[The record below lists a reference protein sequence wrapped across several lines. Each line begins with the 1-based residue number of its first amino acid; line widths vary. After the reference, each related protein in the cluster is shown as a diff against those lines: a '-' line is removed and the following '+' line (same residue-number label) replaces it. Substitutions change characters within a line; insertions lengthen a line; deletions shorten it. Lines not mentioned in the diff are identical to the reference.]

1 MCQIDRFMACAYFL
15 LAFTGVII
23 FWLQLTISLLTVLH
37 LFSLQR
43 SLIEG
48 SKATCTVAKI
58 AQMAYWLDS
67 EKVDMEKFFNATA
80 IEEKLN
86 VYQKVSGTG
95 PHGMVTR
102 MDSLVMLLHWM
113 GSNDQFDKEVVKS
126 TMAKLK
132 AIKITFK
139 QDTSEQQS
147 LAAEEDE
154 EFDLLPTAID
164 DILCHQPTVQKMTV
178 LQRKA
183 QAGHVLTFTETL
195 FFMRC
200 LLVHLTLGNGQRV
213 GAVTNMTL
221 TEFKEGKARQ
231 RKKGGTLRVKVRRH
245 KTKRQGRAKLFM
257 EKRLQSWAETWA
269 ARIRPASSSDNFL
282 VTTTGKEVKSK
293 HHHMHSMR
301 FGKDTGQRIPN
312 ATLSRMQNTTFT
324 NVQTFSDVW
333 SKPILFPQLKLIPS
347 SISNIFPTRGQM
359 KRTRTAW
366 YNQTSTVGGRTFGEL
381 LP

>member
-1 MCQIDRFMACAYFL
+1 
-15 LAFTGVII
+15 
-23 FWLQLTISLLTVLH
+23 
-37 LFSLQR
+37 
-43 SLIEG
+43 
-48 SKATCTVAKI
+48 
-58 AQMAYWLDS
+58 
-67 EKVDMEKFFNATA
+67 
-80 IEEKLN
+80 
-86 VYQKVSGTG
+86 
-95 PHGMVTR
+95 MVTR

-154 EFDLLPTAID
+154 EFNLLPSAID
-164 DILCHQPTVQKMTV
+164 DILCHQPTAQKMTV

-257 EKRLQSWAETWA
+257 EKRLQEPDHTA
-269 ARIRPASSSDNFL
+269 
-282 VTTTGKEVKSK
+282 
-293 HHHMHSMR
+293 
-301 FGKDTGQRIPN
+301 
-312 ATLSRMQNTTFT
+312 
-324 NVQTFSDVW
+324 W
-333 SKPILFPQLKLIPS
+333 SPEWTHWSCS
-347 SISNIFPTRGQM
+347 SIGWGAMTSLTR
-359 KRTRTAW
+359 RW
-366 YNQTSTVGGRTFGEL
+366 
-381 LP
+381 

>member
-1 MCQIDRFMACAYFL
+1 
-15 LAFTGVII
+15 
-23 FWLQLTISLLTVLH
+23 
-37 LFSLQR
+37 
-43 SLIEG
+43 
-48 SKATCTVAKI
+48 
-58 AQMAYWLDS
+58 
-67 EKVDMEKFFNATA
+67 
-80 IEEKLN
+80 
-86 VYQKVSGTG
+86 
-95 PHGMVTR
+95 
-102 MDSLVMLLHWM
+102 MLLHWM

-154 EFDLLPTAID
+154 EFDLLPSSAID
-164 DILCHQPTVQKMTV
+164 DILCHQPTAQKMTV

-269 ARIRPASSSDNFL
+269 ARVRPASSSDNFL
-282 VTTTGKEVKSK
+282 VTTTGKKVKSK

-301 FGKDTGQRIPN
+301 FGKDTGERIPN

-333 SKPILFPQLKLIPS
+333 SKPTLFPQLIPS

-366 YNQTSTVGGRTFGEL
+366 YNQTSTVCVRTFGEL
-381 LP
+381 LPLCVK